1 MQHVIS
7 NRSCIVHEDDALR
20 CATAFEHIFAAQQ
33 TLKTLPIFLEAIQEK
48 PLHNRFKKTVHNF
61 TSSHP
66 PNHQVSQPHKM
77 NLESGKSMNL
87 LMTIV
92 PFIYVCKIFSH

>member
-33 TLKTLPIFLEAIQEK
+33 TLKTLLIFLEAIQEK
-48 PLHNRFKKTVHNF
+48 PLHNRFKKTSTILPVH
-61 TSSHP
+61 TP
-66 PNHQVSQPHKM
+66 QKHQVSQLHKLT
-77 NLESGKSMNL
+77 LESGKEYESSDDNCS
-87 LMTIV
+87 
-92 PFIYVCKIFSH
+92 IYIRL